1 MSRMNS
7 FVSLL
12 QQGNAWLF
20 VPSAILL
27 GALHGLE
34 PGHSKTM
41 MAAFI
46 VAIRGTV
53 TQAVLLG
60 LSATVSHTAVVWIVA
75 FAGLYFGRQW
85 NTEATEPYL
94 QVVSALMIVGVAL
107 WMLWRTRR
115 NQAAAAAAAPH
126 HADHPTHSHGRH
138 SEHARAHHHGHHEGH
153 THRYGHG
160 HAHEHRQPH
169 ESGCAV
175 HALSDLRH
183 IDTGHGIVGLELAG
197 EGCEARFRLHP
208 ESGDTWPEEE
218 VQIETERADGSREL
232 FSFRTRG
239 GFLESAQHVPEPH
252 EFVARLRLGCRGH
265 SHDYD
270 LEFVGPQQRHAIS
283 SYASL
288 DVTAP
293 GYQDPHELA
302 HANDIRRRFTHR
314 QVTTGQIVLFGLT
327 GGLLPCPASITV
339 LLLCLQL
346 KKVALGAALVL
357 CFSIGLALTMV
368 AAGTV
373 AALGMKQAERRFSG
387 FGELARKA
395 PYVSGVVILLVG
407 AYVGYRGVSALG

>member
-1 MSRMNS
+1 MSS
-7 FVSLL
+7 FVTLL
-12 QQGNAWLF
+12 QQGNSWLF

-46 VAIRGTV
+46 IAIRGTV

-60 LSATVSHTAVVWIVA
+60 LSATVSHTAVVWAVA
-75 FAGLYFGRQW
+75 LGGLYFGQEW

-94 QVVSALMIVGVAL
+94 QVVSAVMIVAVAL
-107 WMLWRTRR
+107 WMLARTRR
-115 NQAAAAAAAPH
+115 HQAAAAAAEPH
-126 HADHPTHSHGRH
+126 HSHDHKHDH
-138 SEHARAHHHGHHEGH
+138 EHAHTHGHDH
-153 THRYGHG
+153 GHG
-160 HAHEHRQPH
+160 HAHEPDGAADMR
-169 ESGCAV
+169 
-175 HALSDLRH
+175 R
-183 IDTGHGIVGLELAG
+183 IDTGHGVVALELTG
-197 EGCEARFRLHP
+197 ESGKGRFRLHP
-208 ESGDTWPEEE
+208 ESGDTWLAQE

-232 FSFRTRG
+232 FSFRPHG
-239 GFLESAQHVPEPH
+239 DFLESAQQVPEPH
-252 EFVARLRLGCRGH
+252 EFVARLRLGCGGH

-270 LEFVGPQQRHAIS
+270 LEFVGPHHRHAIS
-283 SYASL
+283 SYARL

-302 HANDIRRRFTHR
+302 HANDIRRRFTNR
-314 QVTTGQIVLFGLT
+314 QVTTGQIVVFGLT

-346 KKVALGAALVL
+346 KKVALGATLVL

-368 AAGTV
+368 ASGTV
-373 AALGMKQAERRFSG
+373 AALGMKHAARHFSG

-395 PYVSGVVILLVG
+395 PYVSGAMILLVG
-407 AYVGYRGVSALG
+407 LYLGYRGLSALG

>member
-1 MSRMNS
+1 MSS

-12 QQGNAWLF
+12 QQGNSWLF
-20 VPSAILL
+20 VPSALLL

-60 LSATVSHTAVVWIVA
+60 LSATVSHTTVVWIIA
-75 FAGLYFGRQW
+75 LAGLHFGRRV

-94 QVVSALMIVGVAL
+94 QVVSAVMIVAVAL

-126 HADHPTHSHGRH
+126 HALHGAHSHGHGRRCERAH
-138 SEHARAHHHGHHEGH
+138 AHHHRDHEGH
-153 THRYGHG
+153 TQRIG
-160 HAHEHRQPH
+160 HAHEQH
-169 ESGCAV
+169 
-175 HALSDLRH
+175 HAEGPGDALHGPTDLRR
-183 IDTGHGIVGLELAG
+183 IDTGHGVVGLELAG
-197 EGCEARFRLHP
+197 EGAGARFRLHP
-208 ESGDTWPEEE
+208 ESGDTWPAEE

-232 FSFRTRG
+232 FSFRAHG
-239 GFLESAQHVPEPH
+239 DFLESAQHIPEPH

-270 LEFVGPQQRHAIS
+270 LEFVGPQQRHTIS
-283 SYASL
+283 SYAPL

-293 GYQDPHELA
+293 GYEDPHELA
-302 HANDIRRRFTHR
+302 HANDIRRRFTNR

-327 GGLLPCPASITV
+327 GGLMPCPASITV

-346 KKVALGAALVL
+346 KRVALGATLVL

-373 AALGMKQAERRFSG
+373 AALGMKHAERRFSG

-395 PYVSGVVILLVG
+395 PYVSAVVILLVG
-407 AYVGYRGVSALG
+407 LYVGCRGLSALA

>member
-1 MSRMNS
+1 MGS
-7 FVSLL
+7 FVTLL
-12 QQGNAWLF
+12 QQGNSWLF

-46 VAIRGTV
+46 IAIRGTV

-60 LSATVSHTAVVWIVA
+60 LSATVSHTAVVWAVA
-75 FAGLYFGRQW
+75 LGGLYFGQDW

-94 QVVSALMIVGVAL
+94 QVVSAVMIVAVAL
-107 WMLWRTRR
+107 WMLARTRR
-115 NQAAAAAAAPH
+115 HQAAAAAAAPH
-126 HADHPTHSHGRH
+126 HAHDH
-138 SEHARAHHHGHHEGH
+138 EHAHTHGHDH
-153 THRYGHG
+153 GHG
-160 HAHEHRQPH
+160 HAHEPDGATDATADMR
-169 ESGCAV
+169 
-175 HALSDLRH
+175 R
-183 IDTGHGIVGLELAG
+183 IDTGHGVVALELTG
-197 EGCEARFRLHP
+197 ESGKGRFRLHP
-208 ESGDTWPEEE
+208 ESGDTWLAQE

-232 FSFRTRG
+232 FSFRPHG
-239 GFLESAQHVPEPH
+239 DFLESAQQVPEPH

-270 LEFVGPQQRHAIS
+270 LEFVGPHHRHAIS
-283 SYASL
+283 SYARL

-302 HANDIRRRFTHR
+302 HANDIRRRFTNR
-314 QVTTGQIVLFGLT
+314 RVTTGQIVVFGLT

-346 KKVALGAALVL
+346 KKVALGATLVL

-368 AAGTV
+368 ASGTV
-373 AALGMKQAERRFSG
+373 AALGMKHAARRFSS

-395 PYVSGVVILLVG
+395 PYVSGVMILLVG
-407 AYVGYRGVSALG
+407 LYLGYRGLSALG

>member
-1 MSRMNS
+1 MNS

-12 QQGNAWLF
+12 QQGNSWLF
-20 VPSAILL
+20 VPSAVLL

-60 LSATVSHTAVVWIVA
+60 LSATVSHTTVVWIIA
-75 FAGLYFGRQW
+75 LGGLYFGRQW

-94 QVVSALMIVGVAL
+94 QVVSAVVMVGVAA

-126 HADHPTHSHGRH
+126 HAHHPAHSHSH
-138 SEHARAHHHGHHEGH
+138 SRPAEHAQADHHGHHEGH
-153 THRYGHG
+153 AHRYGHG
-160 HAHEHRQPH
+160 HAHERLQTHEPESAPH
-169 ESGCAV
+169 AP
-175 HALSDLRH
+175 ADLRR
-183 IDTGHGIVGLELAG
+183 IDTGHGVVGLELAG
-197 EGCEARFRLHP
+197 EGPAARFRLHP
-208 ESGDTWPEEE
+208 ESGDTWPAEE

-232 FSFRTRG
+232 FSFRAHG
-239 GFLESAQHVPEPH
+239 DVLESAQHIPLPH

-270 LEFVGPQQRHAIS
+270 LEFVGPRQRHAIS
-283 SYASL
+283 SYAPL

-302 HANDIRRRFTHR
+302 HANDIRRRFTNR

-339 LLLCLQL
+339 LLLCLQM
-346 KKVALGAALVL
+346 KKVALGATLVL

-373 AALGMKQAERRFSG
+373 AALGMKHAERRFSG
-387 FGELARKA
+387 FGELARRA
-395 PYVSGVVILLVG
+395 PYVSGTVILLVG
-407 AYVGYRGVSALG
+407 VYVGYRGLSAIG